1 MNNEIIIAV
10 CSAVV
15 GVATTISG
23 LVSSIYTKNKI
34 KKLKDNASM
43 HDRMLID
50 IMEAE
55 ATFSSF
61 KSKGIDAGGLKKNYV
76 MNDLQS
82 FAISKG
88 LTFDSAVWG
97 AEVERMIEFS
107 NSVNCNVEGVAKCV
121 RADIR

>member
-1 MNNEIIIAV
+1 MNNELIFAV

-23 LVSSIYTKNKI
+23 LVSSFYTRNKI

-61 KSKGIDAGGLKKNYV
+61 KSNGIDAGGLKKNYV

-88 LTFDSAVWG
+88 LTFDSVVWG
-97 AEVERMIEFS
+97 TEVERMIEFS
-107 NSVNCNVEGVAKCV
+107 NSVNCNAEGVAKCV